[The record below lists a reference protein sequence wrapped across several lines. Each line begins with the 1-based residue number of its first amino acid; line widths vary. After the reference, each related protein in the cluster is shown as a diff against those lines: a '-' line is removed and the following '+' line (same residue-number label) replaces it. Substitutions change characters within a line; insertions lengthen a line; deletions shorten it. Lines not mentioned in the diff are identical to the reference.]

1 MKPSPVAFDSL
12 FARAP
17 EPPTS
22 AALATPWKVLLVDDE
37 PDIHAALR
45 LALKDAIVEGRALQ
59 LLDASSTAD
68 ARTLLEQHRDIA
80 LVLLDVVME
89 SEHAGLDLVRYI
101 RHELGNRTVQ
111 VVIVTGQP
119 GYAPQR
125 AVVAEYEI
133 DGYRLKSEL
142 SSDAIFVSVY
152 AALRTYQAHVDLD
165 GHRRNLELQV
175 DERTAELVRARDRAE
190 AANRAKNAFLINA
203 SHELRTPMNAVVGLT
218 ELALEEATSPAQR
231 DRLRTVVYGARQLL
245 AVISDV
251 CEMAE
256 IEADR
261 LDDRRLVFR
270 LGEAVED
277 ALVRPLV
284 AARAKGLLFDV
295 DWSAGVRARIV
306 TGHPRYLGEVLQRL
320 LDNAVKFTDAGGIA
334 LRIRLDDA
342 GNGDLRLRCEVED
355 TGVGLTA
362 DEQARLFLPFEQGD
376 PSLTR
381 RFGGL
386 GLGLAISRRLVE
398 RMGGAIGTADPAAGR
413 GSAFWFTAQLR
424 DATLE
429 AASPAS
435 GRGALV
441 RS

>member
-12 FARAP
+12 FASAP

-22 AALATPWKVLLVDDE
+22 AAVAAPWKVLLVDDE

-45 LALKDAIVEGRALQ
+45 LALKDAIVEGRALH
-59 LLDASSTAD
+59 LLDASSAAD
-68 ARTLLEQHRDIA
+68 ARVLLEQHRDIA

-125 AVVAEYEI
+125 SVVAEYEI

-165 GHRRNLELQV
+165 GHRRDLERLV

-231 DRLRTVVYGARQLL
+231 DRLRTVAYGARQLL
-245 AVISDV
+245 TVISDV

-261 LDDRRLVFR
+261 LDDRRIVFR
-270 LGEAVED
+270 LGEVLDD
-277 ALVRPLV
+277 AMLRPTV
-284 AARAKGLLFDV
+284 AARAKGLTFGV
-295 DWSAGVRARIV
+295 AWSAGARDRIV
-306 TGHPRYLGEVLQRL
+306 TGHPRCVGEVLQRL
-320 LDNAVKFTDAGGIA
+320 LDNAVKFTDAGGIM
-334 LRIRLDDA
+334 LRIRLDEA
-342 GNGDLRLRCEVED
+342 GSGDLQLRCEVED

-362 DEQARLFLPFEQGD
+362 DERARLFLPFEQGD

-386 GLGLAISRRLVE
+386 GLGLAISRRLAE
-398 RMGGAIGTADPAAGR
+398 RMGGAIGTAAPAAGR
-413 GSAFWFTAQLR
+413 GSVFWFSARLR
-424 DATLE
+424 DATRKV
-429 AASPAS
+429 ASPA
-435 GRGALV
+435 
-441 RS
+441 